1 MTIEDQGSSYLNE
14 KAMEAEAA
22 RLDPA
27 PSAVEIA
34 HDRSTQLM
42 NNLTTQALDQLR
54 QFRDDTDALMV
65 ALTKRHDAIVSAI
78 DEHASR
84 VGQVIMAKEIMAEQ
98 TQKMKEMFAPVQA
111 VMTQS
116 NQ

>member
-1 MTIEDQGSSYLNE
+1 MDEHAKDLDQPE
-14 KAMEAEAA
+14 

-27 PSAVEIA
+27 PSPVDLA
-34 HDRSTQLM
+34 HQRSAQLM
-42 NNLTTQALDQLR
+42 DNLTSQALDQLR

-84 VGQVIMAKEIMAEQ
+84 VGQVIEAKAIMAEQ

-111 VMTQS
+111 VMTQEGGR
-116 NQ
+116 

>member
-1 MTIEDQGSSYLNE
+1 MDQARDLDQPE
-14 KAMEAEAA
+14 

-27 PSAVEIA
+27 PSAVEMA
-34 HDRSTQLM
+34 HERSAQLM
-42 NNLTTQALDQLR
+42 NNLTSQALDQLR

-84 VGQVIMAKEIMAEQ
+84 VGQVIEAKAIMAEQ
-98 TQKMKEMFAPVQA
+98 TQRMKEMFAPVQA
-111 VMTQS
+111 VVTQEGGR
-116 NQ
+116 

>member
-1 MTIEDQGSSYLNE
+1 MDDHARDLDQTE
-14 KAMEAEAA
+14 

-27 PSAVEIA
+27 PHPVDLAHERSA
-34 HDRSTQLM
+34 QLM
-42 NNLTTQALDQLR
+42 QALTSQALDQLR

-84 VGQVIMAKEIMAEQ
+84 VASVIEAKQIMAEQ

-111 VMTQS
+111 VITEQR
-116 NQ
+116 

>member
-1 MTIEDQGSSYLNE
+1 MDEHAQDLDNVT
-14 KAMEAEAA
+14 

-27 PSAVEIA
+27 PHPVDLAHQRSA
-34 HDRSTQLM
+34 QLM
-42 NNLTTQALDQLR
+42 DALTTQALDQLR

-84 VGQVIMAKEIMAEQ
+84 VAAVIESKQIMAEQ
-98 TQKMKEMFAPVQA
+98 AVKLKEMFAPVQA
-111 VMTQS
+111 VMTQEGGR
-116 NQ
+116 

>member
-1 MTIEDQGSSYLNE
+1 METSPHDLDQPE
-14 KAMEAEAA
+14 H
-22 RLDPA
+22 LDPA
-27 PSAVEIA
+27 PTAVEMA
-34 HDRSTQLM
+34 HERSAQLM

-84 VGQVIMAKEIMAEQ
+84 VGQVILAKEIMAEQ

-111 VMTQS
+111 VMTQGR
-116 NQ
+116 N